1 MTCGEIKNLLSA
13 YIDDELTLTECAR
26 INDHLAHCQNC
37 EAELKSL
44 QALRQRMRAPELHFK
59 MPEGFE
65 KRIFEAM
72 PKESRSKSWSSVS
85 VRDFFSIRNM
95 GWVAALFIAV
105 ISVSHL
111 HEVSQNPGDELAQE
125 VVSEHLRSIKT
136 RHLIEVV
143 STDQHTVKPWFNGKV
158 DFSPNVK
165 DLTSNGF
172 PLTGG
177 RVDYLGGH
185 PVAAIVFQ
193 RRKHTINLFI
203 WPEKDSHEAN
213 VQSFS
218 INGYNIFKWSKE
230 GFWYWAISDLN
241 PTELTEFMQL
251 YKK

>member
-1 MTCGEIKNLLSA
+1 MTCGEIKNLLSP
-13 YIDDELTLTECAR
+13 YVDDELTLTECAK
-26 INDHLAHCQNC
+26 INDHLAHCPSC

-59 MPEGFE
+59 MPEGLE
-65 KRIFEAM
+65 KRIFKAM
-72 PKESRSKSWSSVS
+72 PKESR
-85 VRDFFSIRNM
+85 RDFFSVRGM
-95 GWVAALFIAV
+95 ALGGGWAAALFIAV
-105 ISVSHL
+105 VAVTHL
-111 HEVSQNPGDELAQE
+111 REAGQRPGDELAQE

-136 RHLIEVV
+136 GHLIEVV

-165 DLTSNGF
+165 DLSAMGF

-177 RVDYLGGH
+177 RVDYLAGH

-193 RRKHTINLFI
+193 RKKHTINLFI
-203 WPEKDSHEAN
+203 WPDKDSREAN

-218 INGYNIFKWSKE
+218 INGYNIFKWSKD

-251 YKK
+251 YNK